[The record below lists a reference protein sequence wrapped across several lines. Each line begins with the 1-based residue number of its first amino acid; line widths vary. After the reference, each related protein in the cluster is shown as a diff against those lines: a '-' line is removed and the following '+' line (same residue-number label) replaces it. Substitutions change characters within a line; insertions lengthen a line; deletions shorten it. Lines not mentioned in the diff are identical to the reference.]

1 MQIMDERPVSLTLK
15 ILAGVMF
22 AFLLAPLIVV
32 LPISFSGDAFMTFP
46 PTSWSLKWYPAIFAN
61 SKMTAAFWTSLVLA
75 TVVTTISLAI
85 ALPAAYAL
93 VRLKPAGAEVLSSL
107 FTAPLLL
114 PTIVLGLAI
123 LIVFARLGLL
133 ATFPGLI
140 LAHLVVTLP
149 YALRVLT
156 TALATLPIAVEEAAS
171 TLGASPF
178 TVFRRITL
186 PMMKSG
192 LIGTTALCFLVSFD
206 EVVLSIFMTG
216 PRISTLPVA
225 MYHHV
230 EQQADPLVAALSV
243 LLVVLSLVVV
253 LVVDR
258 TSGLAKTFVK

>member
-1 MQIMDERPVSLTLK
+1 MDERPISPGLK
-15 ILAGVMF
+15 IAALLMF
-22 AFLLAPLIVV
+22 VFLLAPLIVV
-32 LPISFSGDAFMTFP
+32 VPISFSGDAFMMFP
-46 PTSWSLKWYPAIFAN
+46 PGSWSTKWYPAIFADG
-61 SKMTAAFWTSLVLA
+61 KMTSALWTSLWLA
-75 TVVTTISLAI
+75 AVVTILSLLI

-93 VRLKPAGAEVLSSL
+93 VRLRPRGADFLSSL

-123 LIVFARLGLL
+123 LMVFARLGLL
-133 ATFPGLI
+133 ATFPGLVC
-140 LAHLVVTLP
+140 AHLVVTLP
-149 YALRVLT
+149 YALRVLS
-156 TALATLPIAVEEAAS
+156 TALSTLPIAVEEAAA
-171 TLGASPF
+171 TLGASPLV
-178 TVFRRITL
+178 VFRRVTL

-206 EVVLSIFMTG
+206 EVVLSLFMTG

-230 EQQADPLVAALSV
+230 EQRADPLVAALSV
-243 LLVVLSLVVV
+243 LLVVLTLTVV

>member
-1 MQIMDERPVSLTLK
+1 MDERPVSLTLK

-46 PTSWSLKWYPAIFAN
+46 PTSWSVKWYPAIFAN

-75 TVVTTISLAI
+75 AVVTTISLAI

-133 ATFPGLI
+133 ATFPGLV

>member
-1 MQIMDERPVSLTLK
+1 MDERPVSLTLK
-15 ILAGVMF
+15 LVAAAMF

-32 LPISFSGDAFMTFP
+32 VPISFSGDSYMMFP
-46 PTSWSLKWYPAIFAN
+46 PTSWSLKWYPAIFADG
-61 SKMTAAFWTSLVLA
+61 KMTSAFWTSLLLA
-75 TVVTTISLAI
+75 CVVTALSLLI

-93 VRLKPAGAEVLSSL
+93 VRLKPRGGEALSSL

-123 LIVFARLGLL
+123 LIVFARYGLL
-133 ATFPGLI
+133 ATFPGLVA
-140 LAHLVVTLP
+140 AHLVVTLP
-149 YALRVLT
+149 YALRVLA
-156 TALATLPIAVEEAAS
+156 TALATLPIPVEEAAA

-206 EVVLSIFMTG
+206 EVVLSLFMTG
-216 PRISTLPVA
+216 PRIQTLPVA

-243 LLVVLSLVVV
+243 LLVVLTLLVV